1 MLLYDSSGSFPF
13 PCSSMLI
20 FPLFFINRSIPSILR
35 FPFFHYILMLQHIFL
50 NSSIFFINLSFLNLF
65 VFSPKTHAIICAFS
79 LLAKFLPLFMIL
91 NSGILHPLYK
101 KRADLCGFF
110 PHRSVLIVQT
120 FLFIY
125 FIFKK
130 PSHLL
135 LFAALNTSDYSHN
148 LSE

>member
-1 MLLYDSSGSFPF
+1 MLFYGSSGSFPF

-101 KRADLCGFF
+101 KRADLCGYFPTDRSSLIRLFF
-110 PHRSVLIVQT
+110 SFISFSKSRLISC
-120 FLFIY
+120 FLQ
-125 FIFKK
+125 
-130 PSHLL
+130 H
-135 LFAALNTSDYSHN
+135 
-148 LSE
+148 